1 MKKALIATLIISTSM
16 FFVACNSSTPV
27 KDEPPKEQATQNKI
41 TIEEAKD
48 IALKHAKLTNDKV
61 TFVKSEENMDNGVKT
76 YDVEFYVDNTE
87 YDYEINADTGEIIE
101 FDQDIEDHEIKQDEK
116 LNNNNAKITEEQ
128 AKEIALKHANLTS
141 DKVNFSKVEYEV
153 NDTTGVENYD
163 IDFYYNNQEYSYDID
178 SQSGKVISYEI
189 DKK

>member
-1 MKKALIATLIISTSM
+1 MKKALIATFIISTSI
-16 FFVACNSSTPV
+16 FCVACNNSTTV
-27 KDEPPKEQATQNKI
+27 KDEPPKQQATQTKI

-48 IALKHAKLTNDKV
+48 IALKHAKLTSDKV
-61 TFVKSEENMDNGVKT
+61 TFVKTEESMDNGVKT
-76 YDVEFYVDNTE
+76 YDVEFYVDKTE

-101 FDQDIEDHEIKQDEK
+101 FDQDIENHEIKQDEK
-116 LNNNNAKITEEQ
+116 LNNNAKITEEQ

-141 DKVNFSKVEYEV
+141 DKVNFSKVEYEI
-153 NDTTGVENYD
+153 DKTTGVENYD
-163 IDFYYNNQEYSYDID
+163 IDFYYNNQEYSYEID

>member
-1 MKKALIATLIISTSM
+1 MKKTLIATLIISTSM
-16 FFVACNSSTPV
+16 FFVACNNSTPV
-27 KDEPPKEQATQNKI
+27 KDEAPKEQATQNKI

-76 YDVEFYVDNTE
+76 YDVEFYVDKTE

-101 FDQDIEDHEIKQDEK
+101 FDQDIEDHEINQDKK

-141 DKVNFSKVEYEV
+141 DKVNFSKVEYEI
-153 NDTTGVENYD
+153 DKTTGIENYD

>member
-1 MKKALIATLIISTSM
+1 MKRALIATLIISTSM
-16 FFVACNSSTPV
+16 FFVACNNSTPV

-76 YDVEFYVDNTE
+76 YDVEFYVDKTE

-101 FDQDIEDHEIKQDEK
+101 FDQDIENHEIKQDKK

-153 NDTTGVENYD
+153 NDTTGIENYD

>member
-1 MKKALIATLIISTSM
+1 MKKTLIATLIISTSM
-16 FFVACNSSTPV
+16 FFVACNNSTPV

-76 YDVEFYVDNTE
+76 YDVEFYVDKTE

-101 FDQDIEDHEIKQDEK
+101 FDQDIEDHEINQDKK

-141 DKVNFSKVEYEV
+141 DKVNFSKVEYEI
-153 NDTTGVENYD
+153 DKTTGVENYD